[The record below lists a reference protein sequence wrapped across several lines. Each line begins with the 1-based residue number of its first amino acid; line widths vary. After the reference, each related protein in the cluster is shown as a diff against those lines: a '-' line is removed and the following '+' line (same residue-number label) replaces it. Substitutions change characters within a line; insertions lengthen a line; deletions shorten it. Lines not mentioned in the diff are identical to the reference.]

1 VLNSG
6 ATVIENFQ
14 SHNKS
19 IPMCFDNYNR
29 TGSSQMTPSV
39 QPKPQPVNKCGSN
52 LVRQSIEILPAY
64 LPHLNKPNTKI
75 SFKGPI
81 SFPVLK
87 NLHSN
92 GTNLE
97 FTVDDIGSFKPNE
110 TLTERNRSN
119 PFKQVASL
127 PQDNTHLDENNDNNT
142 DDEDIQIIDKNKDK
156 EETAVST
163 AANGLILPKTTAAV
177 RPRTLALRTNASCLI
192 SSTLISP
199 DTPRPNKSCV
209 QLYINGHAYT
219 NISLKVTTR
228 PTFCCIYR
236 AQPMFITQ
244 EANPG
249 LSMYSNYE
257 TIPLPPNDIF
267 NLATPRVVMGLYDSR
282 NKYRTDSMLIVSS
295 GKSDLN
301 STHSSY
307 WQFRKSDEEKDNLND
322 IISKLRQEIGEDVE
336 EVYRKMSEEVSAS
349 SAYSGDTDSDGGD
362 VGPPKRV
369 RIFEGIIPFILF

>member
-1 VLNSG
+1 
-6 ATVIENFQ
+6 
-14 SHNKS
+14 
-19 IPMCFDNYNR
+19 
-29 TGSSQMTPSV
+29 MTPSV
-39 QPKPQPVNKCGSN
+39 QAKPQPVNKCGSN

-87 NLHSN
+87 NLYSN

-97 FTVDDIGSFKPNE
+97 FTVDDVGSFKPNE
-110 TLTERNRSN
+110 TPTERNRSN

-127 PQDNTHLDENNDNNT
+127 PQDNTHLDENNDNT
-142 DDEDIQIIDKNKDK
+142 DDEDIQIIDKDKDK

-163 AANGLILPKTTAAV
+163 AANGLVVPKTTAAV

-199 DTPRPNKSCV
+199 DTPRPDKTCV

-219 NISLKVTTR
+219 NIALKVTTR

-257 TIPLPPNDIF
+257 TIPLPADDIF

-282 NKYRTDSMLIVSS
+282 NKHRSDSMLIVSA

-307 WQFRKSDEEKDNLND
+307 WQFRKSDEEKDSLND
-322 IISKLRQEIGEDVE
+322 IIAKLRQEIGEDE
-336 EVYRKMSEEVSAS
+336 EVYRKISEEVSAS

-369 RIFEGIIPFILF
+369 RIFEGNIPFILFINPFNTSSDVNRTRDRVIDPFL